1 MVYHWQSHNV
11 KLCGVDDMV
20 LLPRPTEESIVDN
33 LKKRFLDDYIYTCI
47 GPVLISVNPFKQ
59 LPYFGEKEIE
69 LYQGAAPYENSPH
82 IYGLSDQMFRNLLID
97 NESQCV
103 IISGESGAGKTV
115 AARYI
120 MSYIARISGGSSKV
134 QHVKDVVLNSNPL
147 LEAFGNAKTIR
158 NNNSSR
164 FGKYVEIVFNVAG
177 QPVGGRISNFL
188 LEKSRVPNLTLG
200 ERNFHIFYQLCGGA
214 NAHLKKDLGIVNM
227 NNFQY
232 LYAGGSFSVDGVND
246 AKDFGETT
254 AAMNVMGF
262 SDSEQ
267 REIWNSVAAILHLG
281 NINFTESGNY
291 AQVSDKG
298 ALEWPAYLL
307 GVDVSQLES
316 KMTSRLFESKWGAKD
331 DSINV
336 TLNVEQAVY
345 TRDALAKG
353 IYSKIFDFLVQRVN
367 AAMFTDSRGNNIGIL
382 DIYGF
387 EILDKNGFEQLCIN
401 FVNEKLQ
408 QIFIQLTLKAEQEEY
423 VAEKIAWTPIDY
435 FNNQVVCELLEARQP
450 PGLFLVLDDVCATL
464 HAVADGADQGLHK
477 KLNGSASS
485 HKHYSP
491 TAEGFVIQHYAGVVS
506 YSVDGFCDRN
516 RDVFFPDLVQLLQ
529 TSTSQLIYSL
539 FPEPV
544 ARTRPTT
551 AGTKIRSQA
560 GELVAKL
567 MQCAP
572 HYVRCIKP
580 NESKRAREWD
590 DLRVKH
596 QVEYLG
602 LRENISVRRA
612 GFAYRRVFKKFLHR
626 YAILTKESWPSWR
639 GREDEGVRHVL
650 AASGLKEGHE
660 FQLGKS
666 KVFIK
671 NPESIFHLE
680 DLREQHFDKHA
691 RVIQKAFK
699 SHFARKQQ
707 NTQRQ
712 EAAALFCGKK
722 ERRRL
727 SVHRHFIGD
736 YLGVSNHP
744 ELHSLVGRR
753 ERIFFSISVTK
764 YDRRFKPSD
773 RDLIITSR
781 SLFLTSYEPGS
792 GDHRNYPIIKRNIP
806 FPNISH
812 VSLSTLQ
819 DDFVVIHVKDDYD
832 SLLTVPLKTEFLYA
846 LHKRYG
852 AQVGRQ
858 LNIHFSNCVEFS
870 VKKSGIGGGG
880 KRCVVFVPTITGLD
894 SPSLKISGTTLTVG
908 IGAGLPPDTAVSPER
923 NEPTRRRVNGKPGS
937 AAPQKISNR
946 TPTRAAPPPPGP
958 RPTANRPTE
967 PAPPPPPVAHATGPA
982 TSPPRVPY
990 TTGPPSHPQP
1000 VPYATGPATPPPPV
1014 PYATGP
1020 ANAPAPIP
1028 SVTKIQNGAIK
1039 EDLLGNNNFKLNK
1052 KTNEGQQS
1060 DLTKELHSTI
1070 GRFKSKDI
1078 INQQDLLEKN
1088 FNKPFS
1094 QDLTSTLKRIK
1105 AKETAKP
1112 IVSSE
1117 NANDKLKVGGDL
1129 NADLT
1134 NTLRRIKAK
1143 GTVFNPPNSNLVP
1156 AATQLNNKVAE
1167 KPIPGGGRPRP
1178 TLNPSQIR
1186 VKAVY
1191 DYQSQDVDELTL
1203 KEGDLIDLIKEHPGG
1218 WWQGRLKGKEGL
1230 FPANYVLKL

>member
-1 MVYHWQSHNV
+1 
-11 KLCGVDDMV
+11 MV

-214 NAHLKKDLGIVNM
+214 NTHLKKDLGIVNM

-232 LYAGGSFSVDGVND
+232 LYTGGSFSVDGIND
-246 AKDFGETT
+246 AKDFGETIS
-254 AAMNVMGF
+254 AMKVMGF

-267 REIWNSVAAILHLG
+267 QEIWNIVAAILHLG
-281 NINFTESGNY
+281 NINFSESGNY
-291 AQVSDKG
+291 AQVMDTG

-307 GVDVSQLES
+307 GIDASQLES
-316 KMTSRLFESKWGAKD
+316 KLTSRLFESKWGAKD

-336 TLNVEQAVY
+336 TLNVEQATY

-353 IYSKIFDFLVQRVN
+353 IYSKLFDSLVQRVN
-367 AAMFTDSRGNNIGIL
+367 AAMYTESRGNNIGIL

-423 VAEKIAWTPIDY
+423 VAEKIAWSPIDY
-435 FNNQVVCELLEARQP
+435 FNNQIVCELLEARQP

-477 KLNGSASS
+477 KLNGSANS

-506 YSVDGFCDRN
+506 YSVEGFCDRN

-529 TSTSQLIYSL
+529 TSSSQLICSL

-626 YAILTKESWPSWR
+626 YAILTRESWPAWR
-639 GREDEGVRHVL
+639 GKEEDGVRHVL
-650 AASGLKEGHE
+650 SASGLKEGHE

-671 NPESIFHLE
+671 NPESLFHLE
-680 DLREQHFDKHA
+680 ELREQHFDKHA
-691 RVIQKAFK
+691 RVIQVAFK
-699 SHFARKQQ
+699 RHFARKQQ
-707 NTQRQ
+707 NAQRQ
-712 EAAALFCGKK
+712 EAAALFSGKK

-727 SVHRHFIGD
+727 SIHRHFIGD
-736 YLGVSNHP
+736 YLGVSNYP

-753 ERIFFSISVTK
+753 ERIFFSMSVTK

-773 RDLIITSR
+773 RDLILTSR
-781 SLFLTSYEPGS
+781 SLFLTSFEPGT
-792 GDHRNYPIIKRNIP
+792 GDHRNHPIIKRNIP

-812 VSLSTLQ
+812 VTLSALQ
-819 DDFVVIHVKDDYD
+819 DDFVVVHVKDDYD
-832 SLLTVPLKTEFLYA
+832 SLLSVPLKTEFLYA
-846 LHKRYG
+846 LHKRYC

-858 LNIHFSNCVEFS
+858 LSIYFSNSVEFS

-880 KRCVVFVPTITGLD
+880 KRSVLFVPTITGLD
-894 SPSLKISGTTLTVG
+894 SASLKISGTTLTVG
-908 IGAGLPPDTAVSPER
+908 IGAGLPPDTALPPER
-923 NEPTRRRVNGKPGS
+923 SKPTERRVNRRPGMTT
-937 AAPQKISNR
+937 PKKISNH
-946 TPTRAAPPPPGP
+946 TPTRAAPPPPPPGL
-958 RPTANRPTE
+958 RSTVSRPTE
-967 PAPPPPPVAHATGPA
+967 VATAPPPI
-982 TSPPRVPY
+982 
-990 TTGPPSHPQP
+990 
-1000 VPYATGPATPPPPV
+1000 PYATGPPSTSPPMPYAKGLSTAPPPV
-1014 PYATGP
+1014 HHATGV
-1020 ANAPAPIP
+1020 APSPP
-1028 SVTKIQNGAIK
+1028 SVHTKSPNGINQ
-1039 EDLLGNNNFKLNK
+1039 EEELPSNNFKSHK
-1052 KTNEGQQS
+1052 KTNEKQPG

-1070 GRFKSKDI
+1070 GRFKSTDI
-1078 INQQDLLEKN
+1078 IKKQEVFEKN
-1088 FNKPFS
+1088 FNQPQDFS

-1112 IVSSE
+1112 KDSWE
-1117 NANDKLKVGGDL
+1117 NSNGKPTVADDL
-1129 NADLT
+1129 NQDLT
-1134 NTLRRIKAK
+1134 NTLRRIKSK
-1143 GTVFNPPNSNLVP
+1143 ETFVNPPKNNSVSAVRP
-1156 AATQLNNKVAE
+1156 LNNKAVAE

-1178 TLNPSQIR
+1178 FLKPSQIR

-1191 DYQSQDVDELTL
+1191 DYQSQDVDELSL